1 MVLKKLGVHY
11 FQRLDLGY
19 VSDLTESIV
28 SKMNITTFPKLLAIN
43 YNYEEQ
49 TYDIFQYKESD
60 FSANSYLKIKE
71 FLDQYALKE
80 PRNDLLFTKIKIPAE
95 KELRSVSNKADV
107 QKMLDN
113 ANGWVIISEVK
124 GEPVKL
130 KGLKQKYG
138 RFFDYIH
145 IITENETESLKMF
158 DRTTQ
163 KVFEF

>member
-28 SKMNITTFPKLLAIN
+28 SKMNISTFPKLLAIN

-49 TYDIFQYKESD
+49 TYDIFTYKESD

-71 FLDQYALKE
+71 FLDQYALEE
-80 PRNDLLFTKIKIPAE
+80 PRNDQLFTKIKIPAE
-95 KELRSVSNKADV
+95 KPLQSVSKRADI
-107 QKMLDN
+107 QKILDN
-113 ANGWVIISEVK
+113 ANGWIIISEVK
-124 GEPVKL
+124 GDPVKL
-130 KGLKQKYG
+130 ITLKEKYG

-145 IITENETESLKMF
+145 IVNDNETESLRMF
-158 DRTTQ
+158 DRTT
-163 KVFEF
+163 

>member
-11 FQRLDLGY
+11 FQRLDLGF

-28 SKMNITTFPKLLAIN
+28 SKMNITAFPKLLAVSF
-43 YNYEEQ
+43 NYEEQ
-49 TYDIFQYKESD
+49 TYDIFPYKESD

-71 FLDQYALKE
+71 FLDQHALKQ
-80 PRNDLLFTKIKIPAE
+80 PRNDQLFNKITIPAE
-95 KELRSVSNKADV
+95 KQLKSVSEKADI
-107 QKMLDN
+107 QRILDT

-130 KGLKQKYG
+130 KALKEKYG

-145 IITENETESLKMF
+145 IINDNEAESLKMF
-158 DRTTQ
+158 DRTT
-163 KVFEF
+163 

>member
-1 MVLKKLGVHY
+1 LKKLGVHY

-28 SKMNITTFPKLLAIN
+28 SKMNINTFPKLLAVN

-49 TYDIFQYKESD
+49 TFDIFQYKETD

-95 KELRSVSNKADV
+95 K
-107 QKMLDN
+107 
-113 ANGWVIISEVK
+113 
-124 GEPVKL
+124 
-130 KGLKQKYG
+130 
-138 RFFDYIH
+138 
-145 IITENETESLKMF
+145 
-158 DRTTQ
+158 
-163 KVFEF
+163 